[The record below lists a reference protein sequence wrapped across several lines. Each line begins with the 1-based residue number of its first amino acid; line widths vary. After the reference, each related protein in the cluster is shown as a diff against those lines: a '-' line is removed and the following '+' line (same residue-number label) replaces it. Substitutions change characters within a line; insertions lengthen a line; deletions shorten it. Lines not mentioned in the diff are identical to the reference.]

1 MVASLNSGNTC
12 PSDDNED
19 INENNDIQSLMENNV
34 QFSCNETTTISNN
47 LTIIHN
53 DLSFDEGILNVLY
66 QLS

>member
-1 MVASLNSGNTC
+1 
-12 PSDDNED
+12 
-19 INENNDIQSLMENNV
+19 MENNV